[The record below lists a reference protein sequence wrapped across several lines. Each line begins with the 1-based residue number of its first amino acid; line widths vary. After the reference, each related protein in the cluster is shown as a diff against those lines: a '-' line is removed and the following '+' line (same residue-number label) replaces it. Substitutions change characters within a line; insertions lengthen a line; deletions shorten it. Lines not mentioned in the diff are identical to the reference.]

1 MVKIEKKSRYGNL
14 RWIPK
19 KGNEV
24 IIDSG
29 PFDKLNAIRTRL
41 RMDPYYSKTRGELKL
56 TY

>member
-1 MVKIEKKSRYGNL
+1 MVQIEKRIRYGNL

-19 KGNEV
+19 IGKEE
-24 IIDSG
+24 IIESG

-41 RMDPYYSKTRGELKL
+41 RMDPYYSKSKGELKL

>member
-1 MVKIEKKSRYGNL
+1 MLKTQKKTRYGNL

-19 KGNEV
+19 IGKEE

-29 PFDKLNAIRTRL
+29 PFAKLNAIRTRL
-41 RMDPYYSKTRGELKL
+41 KLDPYYSKSNGELKL